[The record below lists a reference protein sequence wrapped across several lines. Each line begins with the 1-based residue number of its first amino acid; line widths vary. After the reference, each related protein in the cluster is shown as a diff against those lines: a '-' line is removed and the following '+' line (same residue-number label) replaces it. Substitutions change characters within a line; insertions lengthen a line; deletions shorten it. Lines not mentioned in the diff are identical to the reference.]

1 MTQLVVHYSTIDRI
15 EKITGKK
22 ITKGGD
28 KLINEAFD
36 ILERDNQEDVD
47 VAGTERE
54 A

>member
-28 KLINEAFD
+28 KLINEALD
-36 ILERDNQEDVD
+36 ILERANQEDD
-47 VAGTERE
+47 VVAETEE
-54 A
+54 E